1 MIVSQPIIMGV
12 LNVTPDS
19 FSDGGKFF
27 DANSA
32 IDQASSM
39 VQEGAGIIDIGG
51 ESTRPGAKAVS
62 IQDELDRV
70 IPVIEALQGK
80 INVPI
85 SIDTSKPE
93 VMERAVGAG
102 ASIINDVNALRAD
115 GALDMAAKLKTD
127 ICLMHMQGSPRTM
140 QNNPTYEDV
149 VKDIKV
155 FFKERIDACK
165 LAGIELSSISL
176 DPGFGFGKN
185 LGHNIALLKNLSE
198 FHEFGVSILAGLS
211 RKSMIGTLLGDKDV
225 DSRMIGSVTA
235 ALIAV
240 ENGADI
246 IRVHDV
252 AETSDAL
259 RVWQQI
265 KNFRG

>member
-19 FSDGGKFF
+19 FSDGGKFL
-27 DANSA
+27 DASSA
-32 IDQASSM
+32 IDQATTM
-39 VQEGAGIIDIGG
+39 VDEGAGIVDIGG

-62 IQDELDRV
+62 VQDELNRV
-70 IPVIEALQGK
+70 IPVIEALKGK

-140 QNNPTYEDV
+140 QNNPTM
-149 VKDIKV
+149 KT
-155 FFKERIDACK
+155 
-165 LAGIELSSISL
+165 
-176 DPGFGFGKN
+176 
-185 LGHNIALLKNLSE
+185 
-198 FHEFGVSILAGLS
+198 LS
-211 RKSMIGTLLGDKDV
+211 RILKLS
-225 DSRMIGSVTA
+225 
-235 ALIAV
+235 
-240 ENGADI
+240 
-246 IRVHDV
+246 
-252 AETSDAL
+252 L
-259 RVWQQI
+259 RKELRPVSLQE
-265 KNFRG
+265 